1 VDVGPPKGTA
11 KRLVA
16 DLSETH
22 AVGARLARGNP
33 DASARE
39 CRARSAGRQPPGP
52 AAPPAG
58 GGRPPHPSNA
68 PSLAA
73 QLQRGKKER
82 PRSGSSVAVA
92 ATALSAI
99 ARVAL
104 GPEPVVVPVQPS
116 SDLPPTSR
124 TASTLTAPVLPLQVL
139 PEPRTPPVNPLVKP
153 SSSLLMADVA
163 SEGAQQSAP
172 RAPTAPH
179 RP

>member
-1 VDVGPPKGTA
+1 
-11 KRLVA
+11 VA
-16 DLSETH
+16 
-22 AVGARLARGNP
+22 GG
-33 DASARE
+33 
-39 CRARSAGRQPPGP
+39 ARSALACLEGQDDTAPRKAERADGDGRRRRLLALCSPTQ
-52 AAPPAG
+52 
-58 GGRPPHPSNA
+58 PSNA

>member
-1 VDVGPPKGTA
+1 MPQLVLRSKGGC
-11 KRLVA
+11 
-16 DLSETH
+16 H
-22 AVGARLARGNP
+22 LAPSTGF
-33 DASARE
+33 
-39 CRARSAGRQPPGP
+39 
-52 AAPPAG
+52 APP
-58 GGRPPHPSNA
+58 PSNA

>member
-1 VDVGPPKGTA
+1 MTGDSQHARARRRSRRTA
-11 KRLVA
+11 PALRH
-16 DLSETH
+16 SCTSSS
-22 AVGARLARGNP
+22 GARG
-33 DASARE
+33 ASLGE
-39 CRARSAGRQPPGP
+39 IF
-52 AAPPAG
+52 
-58 GGRPPHPSNA
+58 GRPVKRHATRGPPSNA